1 MPAGTLIDYRFIWR
15 CTRQIEC
22 FLILGSGASTHVV
35 IKGGSGGRRT
45 LGRSDSVVHASVAAQ
60 SSRTGGDHARTR
72 RQSSRRKGV
81 AVEWGCVPV
90 GLNRLPYR
98 PDRGRLGVSQ
108 QRGDDPARSPGRKRP
123 DGGGEHAG
131 IDSQHLY
138 RRRRYRR

>member
-1 MPAGTLIDYRFIWR
+1 MPPRSGTVGFRRARERR
-15 CTRQIEC
+15 CAE
-22 FLILGSGASTHVV
+22 LP
-35 IKGGSGGRRT
+35 
-45 LGRSDSVVHASVAAQ
+45 D
-60 SSRTGGDHARTR
+60 GGDHARTR